1 MTRQMVVALVLGEL
15 DSDRGGEVVDR
26 CGFKSMSED
35 CVFAVQVEWGRNLA
49 AVKGR

>member
-1 MTRQMVVALVLGEL
+1 M
-15 DSDRGGEVVDR
+15 VDR